1 MSPLKTSVAAGAAFI
16 LGWAAHE
23 ALARLPGRHDSTA
36 PTSVQAEQA
45 KRSEEERLERE
56 KSSDGVLVPLNARD
70 PSALV
75 MGAPELEAGPG
86 TCVQRA
92 PKPCDCTE
100 ENLRRT
106 GRDAPERF

>member
-23 ALARLPGRHDSTA
+23 ALARLPGRQDSTA

-45 KRSEEERLERE
+45 KKSEEERLARE
-56 KSSDGVLVPLNARD
+56 KTSDGVLVPLNARD

-86 TCVQRA
+86 ACVQRP